1 MNKVRRYQF
10 SHKIQWKVKTAANNN
25 NNKKNAAT
33 HILSRASLLIAF
45 STTMLATPHIAAN
58 TFGTLLANDCS
69 KLKGD
74 IHS

>member
-1 MNKVRRYQF
+1 MESKDGSQ
-10 SHKIQWKVKTAANNN
+10 QQQQ
-25 NNKKNAAT
+25 KNAAT

-58 TFGTLLANDCS
+58 TFGTLLANDYS

>member
-25 NNKKNAAT
+25 NNKNAAT

-45 STTMLATPHIAAN
+45 STTMLDTPHIAAN
-58 TFGTLLANDCS
+58 TFGTLLANDYS